1 MTLNQQI
8 QQKIRGKIMSENLIK
23 YEKILEDYRNGIY
36 GNEHLSIQ
44 TILKMANADN
54 LLDKLTKEYLE
65 YLLNK
70 STGVIRTLYADLLNK
85 RK

>member
-1 MTLNQQI
+1 
-8 QQKIRGKIMSENLIK
+8 MSENLIK

-54 LLDKLTKEYLE
+54 LLDKLTEEDLE
-65 YLLNK
+65 YLLGK
-70 STGVIRTLYADLLNK
+70 STGITKILYIDLLNK
-85 RK
+85 KRK